1 MRILFVLILA
11 ALVIPGCKK
20 KQETVLLPKGDT
32 NFVYKLTYDTI
43 IQTEA
48 NLVYYFPFNTKVV
61 SGDISVN
68 KLTCS
73 LESLPPYVSASPKT
87 QDIGRQQG
95 GIFTLAIGALPA
107 GDYPFNLKV
116 SSAKYGDRL
125 SPVILRII
133 PQTDYVPSLAGIYDS
148 CYDYCP
154 DSGFY
159 HYTSV
164 VSAIPDTPYVMKITN
179 VRGLGNDF
187 VVRANVGKGIRISP
201 QTIGARTIWG
211 SGTFNED
218 ARPGHGGHY
227 VMSIADTIVTGT
239 DTLRCTVHIEH

>member
-11 ALVIPGCKK
+11 ALAIPGCKK

-73 LESLPPYVSASPKT
+73 LEGLPPYVSVSPKT
-87 QDIGRQQG
+87 QVIGRQQG

-154 DSGFY
+154 NSGFY

-179 VRGLGNDF
+179 VRCLGNDF
-187 VVRANVGKGIRISP
+187 VVRANVGKGIKIFP

-218 ARPGHGGHY
+218 ARPGPGGHY

-239 DTLRCTVHIEH
+239 DTLRCTIHIEH